1 MGLAIISCD
10 ITLAPATPCE
20 MSRGE
25 EDTMGSTES
34 PLDVQTAQQLSER
47 L

>member
-1 MGLAIISCD
+1 MGLAITCD

-20 MSRGE
+20 MPVGE
-25 EDTMGSTES
+25 EDTMGSAES
-34 PLDVQTAQQLSER
+34 PLDVQTVQQLSER